1 MVYSFI
7 MKLNIRII
15 YLYLFSFVGLLVVV
29 FGSIQLVNLT
39 LKVFVFPGA
48 DVYEY
53 SAPKIEGQRGPDPV
67 EEQRRMARE
76 THRQRQ
82 RELSN
87 AIAMIVV
94 GLPLYLYHWKTIQ
107 QESKTHK
114 D

>member
-1 MVYSFI
+1 

-39 LKVFVFPGA
+39 LKVLVFNGA

-53 SAPKIEGQRGPDPV
+53 SAPRPVGEKGGPDPV
-67 EEQRRMARE
+67 EEQKRMERE
-76 THRQRQ
+76 TQRQRQ

-107 QESKTHK
+107 KENKSPEKE
-114 D
+114 